1 MRQTTP
7 RRQAQP
13 PRRGAPGR
21 QAGTRRPISAHTG
34 SGAVAYLA
42 VVAFAG
48 VYLVVDAY
56 RPISIW
62 MAAFYLVLSVACF
75 VVYAVDK
82 SAAVAARWRVP
93 ENTLLLLGLAGGW
106 PGAIVAQ
113 QVLRHKTKKASFRSA
128 FWGTV
133 ALNVAAFVVVFSPLL
148 PGMLDD

>member
-1 MRQTTP
+1 MPAR
-7 RRQAQP
+7 
-13 PRRGAPGR
+13 
-21 QAGTRRPISAHTG
+21 TG

-42 VVAFAG
+42 VVAFAAA
-48 VYLVVDAY
+48 YLVIDAY

-62 MAAFYLVLSVACF
+62 VAAYYLALSVACF

-82 SAAVAARWRVP
+82 SAAVASRWRVP

-113 QVLRHKTKKASFRSA
+113 QVLRHKTKKVSFRSA

-133 ALNVAAFVVVFSPLL
+133 GLNLAAFVVVFSPLL
-148 PGMLDD
+148 PGMLVG